1 MAILL
6 IPAEKRGRDDRTRLM
21 VPFENPPFYNSPS
34 PYPSPLGDCVVMAD
48 RGQRAS
54 FGSFRIAVIRRLW
67 ATVLMVE
74 NDVCMVNNH
83 MILFAKRFRSK
94 APSAASL
101 FPIQLVDRRRVG
113 FDFLPIPYCDIA

>member
-1 MAILL
+1 
-6 IPAEKRGRDDRTRLM
+6 
-21 VPFENPPFYNSPS
+21 
-34 PYPSPLGDCVVMAD
+34 MAD

-67 ATVLMVE
+67 VTVLMVE
-74 NDVCMVNNH
+74 NDVCMMNKR

-101 FPIQLVDRRRVG
+101 SPIQLANRRRVG
-113 FDFLPIPYCDIA
+113 FDFLSTPYYDTVSY